1 MRAEK
6 VPDSP
11 PETCPSCGHLCEEGE
26 HRCEKCGRRLDDPRW
41 STAAAPPSE
50 SSAGNLRLLGPGTA
64 PPQTRGGSPRILV
77 HGQTGARHRSPAF
90 PERLRR
96 QLSAQVR
103 EFRTRRLRPTL
114 PFPGG
119 EKVHQIEKVI
129 PIAGPA
135 AHPSQRQE
143 TSAAVSRPRRSHLT
157 PKLQTPLDFPGLSSE
172 GLAQESP
179 LLRSEPSIA
188 PVAPLRLRAIGHAL
202 DFALILAA
210 LLVFL
215 APLKL
220 LVGEV
225 VFNRFLLAGGLGAGV
240 VLALLY
246 GVIFLY
252 LSGATPAMRYVGLR
266 VVNFDGQPA
275 SRPERL
281 WRLLGAVA
289 SAGSFLLG
297 FVWAAVDDE
306 RFTWHDRISKTF
318 LTPTTR

>member
-6 VPDSP
+6 VPESKP
-11 PETCPSCGHLCEEGE
+11 ATCPSCGHLCEEGE
-26 HRCEKCGRRLDDPRW
+26 HRCEKCGRRLDDPRR
-41 STAAAPPSE
+41 STAAVHPRE
-50 SSAGNLRLLGPGTA
+50 SGTGNLRVLDAGTA
-64 PPQTRGGSPRILV
+64 PPQSRGGSPRILV
-77 HGQTGARHRSPAF
+77 HGQTDARQRSPAF
-90 PERLRR
+90 PDPLRR

-103 EFRTRRLRPTL
+103 EFRTRRRPAL
-114 PFPGG
+114 PFPGS

-135 AHPSQRQE
+135 AHPSQRRE
-143 TSAAVSRPRRSHLT
+143 TSATIRRPRRSHPT
-157 PKLQTPLDFPGLSSE
+157 PKLQAPLDFPGLSSE

-179 LLRSEPSIA
+179 VVRSEPSIA
-188 PVAPLRLRAIGHAL
+188 PVAPIRLRAIGHAL

-210 LLVFL
+210 WLVFL

-246 GVIFLY
+246 GMIFLY

-306 RFTWHDRISKTF
+306 RFSWHDRISKTF
-318 LTPTTR
+318 LTPTNR